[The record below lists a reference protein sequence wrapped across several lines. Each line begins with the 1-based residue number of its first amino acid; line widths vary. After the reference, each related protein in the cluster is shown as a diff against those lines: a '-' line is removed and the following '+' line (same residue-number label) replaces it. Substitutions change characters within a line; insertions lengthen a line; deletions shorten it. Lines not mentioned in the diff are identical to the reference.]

1 MLRQL
6 LGALLLGCTLPALAG
21 SDGSGLQT
29 SVAVDLLGKFG
40 QAGPGT
46 ADKLEV
52 REAEVGFFAPI
63 DPLLDGVLSL
73 AAHPEAGETVF
84 ELHEAYLQTT
94 KLIPRSR
101 IKVGQF
107 FLGVGR
113 LNQFH
118 RHDWPF
124 VSAPKVH
131 REFFDEEAAM
141 DAGLEYGYLLPL
153 PFVLDLSLGITSGW
167 TFGHSHSEG
176 AVPQTPTHYLRLMT
190 YSDLPGSGGV
200 QVGLNYLGRKRND
213 GTRQQLV
220 GLDAT
225 AKWQEGRRVRW
236 LLQSETWWRLLGIP
250 GSDLERAM
258 GSSFYAQHG
267 LLDEVAFGV
276 RFDAYTLLS
285 LADASGAKLANGTW
299 AVIPTLTYK
308 PSEFSTLRT
317 AYTYEKTY
325 RDRTE
330 DQFKHAVE
338 LQLSFILGE
347 HPAHDF

>member
-1 MLRQL
+1 MNRYI
-6 LGALLLGCTLPALAG
+6 LGALVLGCALPAFAG
-21 SDGSGLQT
+21 ADGSGLQT

-40 QAGPGT
+40 SAGPGT
-46 ADKLEV
+46 ANKLEV
-52 REAEVGFFAPI
+52 REAEVSFFAPI
-63 DPLLDGVLSL
+63 DSLFDGALSL
-73 AAHPEAGETVF
+73 AAHPEGGETVF

-113 LNQFH
+113 LSQFH

-131 REFFDEEAAM
+131 REFFDEEAAI

-153 PFVLDLSLGITSGW
+153 PFVLDLSVGVTSGW
-167 TFGHSHSEG
+167 TFGHSHTEG
-176 AVPQTPTHYLRLMT
+176 AVPQTPTHYVRLMT
-190 YSDLPGSGGV
+190 YADLPDSGGV
-200 QVGLNYLGRKRND
+200 QAGLNYLGRKRND
-213 GTRQQLV
+213 GTRQQLL

-236 LLQSETWWRLLGIP
+236 LFQTETWWRLLGEP
-250 GSDLERAM
+250 GTDLERAL
-258 GSSFYAQHG
+258 GTSLYAQHG
-267 LLDEVAFGV
+267 ILEEVALGV

-285 LADASGAKLANGTW
+285 LVDASGKELANGTW

-308 PSEFSTLRT
+308 PSEFSTLRV
-317 AYTYEKTY
+317 AYTFEKIY
-325 RDRTE
+325 RDRTH
-330 DQFKHAVE
+330 DQYAQALE
-338 LQLSFILGE
+338 LQLGFILGS